1 MGEQEK
7 NKNMKRAEQKKSG
20 TEKERNRKRAPLP
33 VLSPV
38 PF

>member
-20 TEKERNRKRAPLP
+20 TEKERLC
-33 VLSPV
+33 L
-38 PF
+38 F